1 MEVLYR
7 RCCGLDV
14 HKETVAACLR
24 VVSGG
29 EVVREVRTFETTTA
43 SLIALSE
50 WLAESGCTHVAME
63 ATGVYWKPV
72 WHILDDGDFQ
82 LILANAAHVKNVP
95 GRKTDVNDATWLAD
109 LLAHGLIRA
118 SFVPDTQTQELR
130 TLLRTRKQLVR
141 EKSSHI
147 LRVQKTLEDANIKL
161 DSVITDVMGMS
172 GRAMIEALI
181 AGESNPAKL
190 ARLANYRLKASQ
202 ENLRE
207 ALRGRVTK
215 QHRFLLRLHL
225 NQIDALDASIATI
238 DQQVQAGIAPFRFA
252 VQHVTSIP
260 GVSDLGAQVIVSEIG
275 TDMSRFPSDGH
286 LISWAGICPRNDE
299 SAGKR
304 RSNRLRKGAP
314 WLKTTLV
321 QCAWAAVRKKDSYLK
336 SQFLRIKA
344 RRGPKKAIMA
354 VAASILTAIYHML
367 KDGTLYQDLGSNHF
381 QNRSKGQQT
390 KRLVKRL
397 ADLGYDVALTPLAS

>member
-1 MEVLYR
+1 
-7 RCCGLDV
+7 
-14 HKETVAACLR
+14 
-24 VVSGG
+24 VSGG

-43 SLIALSE
+43 SLMALSE
-50 WLAESGCTHVAME
+50 WLAENGCTHVAME

-161 DSVITDVMGMS
+161 DSVITDIIGMS

-190 ARLANYRLKASQ
+190 ARLANYRLRASQ
-202 ENLRE
+202 EKLRE

-215 QHRFLLRLHL
+215 HHRFLLRLHL

-238 DQQVQAGIAPFRFA
+238 DQQVEAGIAPFRVA
-252 VQHVTSIP
+252 VELVTSIP
-260 GVSDLGAQVIVSEIG
+260 GVSDVGAQVIVSEIG
-275 TDMSRFPSDGH
+275 TDMSRFPSEGQ
-286 LISWAGICPRNDE
+286 LISWAGMCPRNDE

-304 RSNRLRKGAP
+304 RSNRVRKGAP

-336 SQFLRIKA
+336 AQFLRIKA

-381 QNRSKGQQT
+381 QSRSKGQQT